1 MDAFGIDL
9 SPTMIAIA
17 RRDHPAARFEVGT
30 MTGLLRE
37 AGFTIDSEVLLRP
50 DDEVPGA
57 LVLARKAPLNRARHG
72 TLWADGPP
80 RRFRRSIW
88 STVLMRHHSPQH
100 PSPPPH
106 PSDGPRDAEGLS
118 SGVGPGPRVG
128 HSAA

>member
-37 AGFTIDSEVLLRP
+37 AGFTIDSEVLLRL

-80 RRFRRSIW
+80 LRVRRSIW

-100 PSPPPH
+100 PSPPH
-106 PSDGPRDAEGLS
+106 PSDGPRDAEVLC
-118 SGVGPGPRVG
+118 SGVHPGLRLDHGV
-128 HSAA
+128 A